1 MLAAIAMQRYQA
13 MRHSILIAFSVLLL
27 GSVTACGSPPTK
39 SVRTTT
45 TTTTT
50 DESGNAS
57 AQAHS
62 ELRTNVPVTSTRTD
76 TMSRTMS
83 APVPYDTKQTVEES
97 QSTDLNGTTTTKKRV
112 TNY

>member
-1 MLAAIAMQRYQA
+1 
-13 MRHSILIAFSVLLL
+13 MRQSIFIAFSILLL
-27 GSVTACGSPPTK
+27 SGVTACGSPPTK

-50 DESGNAS
+50 DDNGNAS
-57 AQAHS
+57 AEAHS

-83 APVPYDTKQTVEES
+83 APMTYDTKQTVEES
-97 QSTDLNGTTTTKKRV
+97 QSTDINGTTTTKKRV

>member
-1 MLAAIAMQRYQA
+1 MRQSIYIAI
-13 MRHSILIAFSVLLL
+13 SVLLL
-27 GSVTACGSPPTK
+27 SGVSACSSPPTK

-45 TTTTT
+45 TTTTV
-50 DESGNAS
+50 DESGNAT

-62 ELRTNVPVTSTRTD
+62 ELRTNVPVASSKTD

-83 APVPYDTKQTVEES
+83 APMPYATKQTVEES